1 MNEIMNQLQDL
12 NDWINHGNE
21 KLENI
26 QDRRGRL
33 SDKSLNEQGFA
44 ILVRNRFDPYI
55 YPRFREL
62 KIRAEK
68 DVRYENIDSD
78 YLDSLT
84 ERAGSYQPKNL
95 TDLSKQAPSLYR
107 EIIKSGYSIWVSY
120 YLNLSAGQLRLW
132 HLPDQFLLD
141 LAKPYG
147 NFTDL
152 HNCQKDLR
160 RHIKARGL
168 DEALI
173 RLAPDFGRH
182 FYIGLGDRRY
192 RSLAELVAGN
202 ILELSG
208 VRYEGQHRVLLKN
221 RQGRPRYA
229 DFYLPDVDLVIE
241 VEQCTSGNRGSR
253 RDGYVERTKAK
264 YKEYEAEN
272 IHYIT
277 IDSDLYYSSYQG
289 FKTEEFAN
297 DLQRRILGSTNL
309 YIPIPSTEKMT
320 ERQVSEDIAFVLN
333 GSEKEVYLH
342 ITEEM
347 GIDSIA
353 ELQNHNSPILKAL
366 KQRPDKGEAVL
377 ATIKSNSIQRRNR
390 TMTKI
395 HEMKRDEYAHLSE
408 VKKVVQKKNIRSQRD
423 WFSWCTAN
431 PEEKARLR
439 IPTNVYSVY
448 RRKGQWVSWTDFF
461 TDTQI

>member
-1 MNEIMNQLQDL
+1 MNETTNQLHKL
-12 NDWINHGNE
+12 TNCINHYNE
-21 KLENI
+21 RPEHIL
-26 QDRRGRL
+26 DRRGRL
-33 SDKSLNEQGFA
+33 SEKLLNEQGFSA
-44 ILVRNRFDPYI
+44 LVRNRFHPDI
-55 YPRFREL
+55 YPFFREL
-62 KIRAEK
+62 KIRVERE
-68 DVRYENIDSD
+68 VRYDDIESD
-78 YLDSLT
+78 YLDSLI
-84 ERAGSYQPKNL
+84 ERASYYQLKNL
-95 TDLSKQAPSLYR
+95 SELLKRAPTLYR
-107 EIIKSGYSIWVSY
+107 EIVKSGYSIWVNY
-120 YLNLSAGQLRLW
+120 YLKLSAGQLRLW
-132 HLPDQFLLD
+132 HLPDQFLLN

-160 RHIKARGL
+160 HHIKARGL

-173 RLAPDFGRH
+173 RLAPAFGRH

-208 VRYEGQHRVLLKN
+208 VCYVGQHKVPLKR

-241 VEQCTSGNRGSR
+241 IEQCKSGNRGSR

-264 YKEYEAEN
+264 YKEYESEYIN
-272 IHYIT
+272 YIT
-277 IDSDLYYSSYQG
+277 VDSDLYYSSYQG
-289 FKTEEFAN
+289 FKAEEFAE
-297 DLQRRILGSTNL
+297 DLQSKILESTNM

-320 ERQVSEDIAFVLN
+320 ERQVSDDIALVLN
-333 GSEKEVYLH
+333 GSEEEVYRH

-347 GIDSIA
+347 GINSIA
-353 ELQNHNSPILKAL
+353 ELQNHNSPTLKAL
-366 KQRPDKGEAVL
+366 KQRPDKGRAVTD
-377 ATIKSNSIQRRNR
+377 AIKSNSIKRRNR
-390 TMTKI
+390 EMTKN
-395 HEMKRDEYAHLSE
+395 HEMKRNEYAHLSD
-408 VKKVVQKKNIRSQRD
+408 VKKVVQKNKIRSQRD
-423 WFSWCTAN
+423 WFAWCKAN
-431 PEEKARLR
+431 PEEKTRLR